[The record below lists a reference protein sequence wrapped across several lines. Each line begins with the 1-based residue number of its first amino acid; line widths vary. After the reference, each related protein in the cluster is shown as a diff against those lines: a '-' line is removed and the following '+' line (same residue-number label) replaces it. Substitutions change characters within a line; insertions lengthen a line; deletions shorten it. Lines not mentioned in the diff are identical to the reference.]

1 MHTEVVKTG
10 GRAEPP
16 PVGVGAD
23 PEVTVEYAPQGLGTA
38 QPAAFGHHVERVVAG
53 FELGTCGLEPDP
65 FHEPSRALADLGGEH
80 PGEVAHAHRR
90 RGGERGQ
97 PVITAGRGLDAVLDG
112 PDRRALGP
120 GHPDRRGELGLAA
133 RPVQKHDQPPGQR
146 LGDVG
151 AQVVGDQSERQ
162 IDARGDPGAGPDVA
176 VANVERVGVHVN
188 GRVFRLQL
196 LRRGPVG
203 GHPAPVEQ
211 PGGGGDESARAHRR
225 DPPAPAG
232 RGTDE
237 GDQVRVGA
245 GRSCTRTARQHQGV
259 DPLARARQRRGAE
272 FQAALTLAAASTT
285 RLPHIRPWAC
295 RY

>member
-133 RPVQKHDQPPGQR
+133 RPVQKHDQHR
-146 LGDVG
+146 ASVW
-151 AQVVGDQSERQ
+151 ATS
-162 IDARGDPGAGPDVA
+162 
-176 VANVERVGVHVN
+176 
-188 GRVFRLQL
+188 
-196 LRRGPVG
+196 
-203 GHPAPVEQ
+203 APRSSATRA
-211 PGGGGDESARAHRR
+211 SARSM
-225 DPPAPAG
+225 PAVTPALVQMWPS
-232 RGTDE
+232 RM
-237 GDQVRVGA
+237 
-245 GRSCTRTARQHQGV
+245 
-259 DPLARARQRRGAE
+259 
-272 FQAALTLAAASTT
+272 
-285 RLPHIRPWAC
+285 
-295 RY
+295 